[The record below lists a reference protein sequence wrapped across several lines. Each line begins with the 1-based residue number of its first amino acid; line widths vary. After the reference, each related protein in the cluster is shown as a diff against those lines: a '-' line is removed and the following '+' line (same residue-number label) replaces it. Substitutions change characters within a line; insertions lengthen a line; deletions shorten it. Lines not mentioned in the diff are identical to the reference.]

1 MPENTLKFRYGIDS
15 LTLPRIN
22 KLTLSFTRND
32 APMFETKS
40 GRAKTKTALS
50 PQAKPRELRSDQAML
65 LVSASEGDA
74 NMLYAAGFFVPDP
87 FIFFQHKKTKYV
99 VMSDLEVDRAKKQ
112 ARVDRVLSL
121 SQYQKKLRRAGKA
134 SPGMTDILD
143 LLFRERGIRSLI
155 VPANFSALL
164 ADQLRAKGFSVQIKR
179 DPFFAERETKATDEV
194 KHITESLRVAR
205 LGLEAGIRA
214 LKRTKIGRDGYL
226 HLNGSRLTSETLK
239 TIVNT
244 TIMAQGWLPSH
255 TIISSGNQCVDPH
268 HEGTGPI
275 KAHTSIIFDI
285 FPRSQKTGYF
295 GDLSRTVVRGRASDK
310 LKAIYATVQ
319 AGQQIGFD
327 MIRNGIDGKEVHQ
340 KILSLF
346 ESRGFPTGRI
356 KGRMQG
362 FFHGTG
368 HGLGLDIHEPP
379 RIAPVEATLR
389 TGHVVTV
396 EPGLYYLGVGG
407 VRLEDVVV
415 VTPTGNRNLTD
426 CPQFLEV

>member
-1 MPENTLKFRYGIDS
+1 MFPAQSAQSEAKAIFPAGND
-15 LTLPRIN
+15 PR
-22 KLTLSFTRND
+22 R
-32 APMFETKS
+32 
-40 GRAKTKTALS
+40 
-50 PQAKPRELRSDQAML
+50 LRSDQALL

-87 FIFFQHKKTKYV
+87 FIFFQHKRKKYV
-99 VMSDLEVDRAKKQ
+99 VMSDLEIDRAKKQ
-112 ARVDRVLSL
+112 ASADRVLSL
-121 SQYQKKLRRAGKA
+121 SLYQRKLRKMGRPTA
-134 SPGMTDILD
+134 MIDILD
-143 LLFRERGIRSLI
+143 LLFRERSIRRLV
-155 VPANFSALL
+155 VPANFSALY
-164 ADQLRAKGFSVQIKR
+164 ADQLRAKGYSVQIKR
-179 DPFFAERETKATDEV
+179 DPFFAERETKSGAEV
-194 KHITESLRVAR
+194 KHIAESLRVAR

-214 LKRTKIGRDGYL
+214 LKRTKIKRDGYL
-226 HLNGSRLTSETLK
+226 YLDGARLTSETLK
-239 TIVNT
+239 TAVNT

-268 HEGTGPI
+268 HEGSGPI

-285 FPRSQKTGYF
+285 FPRSQKNGYF

-310 LKAIYATVQ
+310 LKDIYAAVQ

-327 MIRNGIDGKEVHQ
+327 MIRDGANGKEVHQ
-340 KILSLF
+340 KILDLF
-346 ESRGFPTGRI
+346 SARGFPTGRLN
-356 KGRMQG
+356 GRMQG

-379 RIAPVEATLR
+379 RIAPVEATLK

-415 VTPTGNRNLTD
+415 VTARGNRNLTD
-426 CPQFLEV
+426 CPQFLEI

>member
-1 MPENTLKFRYGIDS
+1 
-15 LTLPRIN
+15 
-22 KLTLSFTRND
+22 
-32 APMFETKS
+32 MFETKIS
-40 GRAKTKTALS
+40 RPKAKTLS
-50 PQAKPRELRSDQAML
+50 SLESKPRKLRSDQAIL
-65 LVSASEGDA
+65 LVSASEGDS

-87 FIFFQHKKTKYV
+87 FIFFRHKKTSYV

-112 ARVDRVLSL
+112 SHADRVLPLSL
-121 SQYQKKLRRAGKA
+121 YQRKLRKKGIA
-134 SPGMTDILD
+134 SPAMIDVLD
-143 LLFRERGIRSLI
+143 LLFREKGIRSLI

-164 ADQLRAKGFSVQIKR
+164 TDQLRGKGFTVQIKR
-179 DPFFAERETKATDEV
+179 DPFFAERETKSANEV
-194 KHITESLRVAR
+194 RHISESLLVAK
-205 LGLEAGIRA
+205 LGLDAGVRT

-226 HLNGSRLTSETLK
+226 YLNGLRLTSETLK
-239 TIVNT
+239 TVVNT

-285 FPRSQKTGYF
+285 FPRSQKNGYF
-295 GDLSRTVVRGRASDK
+295 GDLSRTVVRGRASEK
-310 LKAIYATVQ
+310 LKEIYATVQ
-319 AGQQIGFD
+319 AGQQIGFT
-327 MIRNGIDGKEVHQ
+327 MIREGVNGKEVHQ
-340 KILSLF
+340 KILDLF
-346 ESRGFPTGRI
+346 DARGFPTGRI

-389 TGHVVTV
+389 KGHVVTV

-407 VRLEDVVV
+407 VRLEDVVL
-415 VTPTGNRNLTD
+415 VTEKGNRNLTD
-426 CPQFLEV
+426 CPQFLEI